1 MTERPS
7 AIEFI
12 KQASQEARQKEN
24 NQRVGRIAE
33 LLVNNAG
40 VLGRTIEK
48 EKSDQV
54 CEAVLGVFGAG
65 YKSVE
70 EMSNTLKNPSATDR
84 QKEMA
89 KENLEVLGKGIF
101 VAMNRTFANFSEEA
115 TETITSQMTGEQIDE
130 FVLPDQLKGAG
141 KYVVEA
147 DGKATPEEKK
157 KAKELVKATV
167 GDKIEKKV
175 ENGEYLFD
183 LDSRDNLEEVLRTG
197 VNSGLSREIEGIQK
211 RIRVRENRPQSRET
225 NIVEQLKKEGIE
237 GIYEKIEFIERG
249 ASNVDDLSRNSEYFR
264 YIYMISNGRYDD
276 ILKKM
281 SFNGREL
288 GVSGVETL
296 KKEIDMRMFLHNFY
310 LASSKCHTIE
320 DILRTVGVMH
330 EGDLDH
336 SVDREFIKFFLGDKV
351 GLKMIPVDMAWD
363 WRQRGYFQIDQVKK
377 SIIREKGEFL
387 AYLNAKGGDAAR
399 KRVGLSKIEEYNIAE
414 STVLYGDNIEVKADN
429 RFGIDEDIYKN
440 FFQIEAGGKIDAKI
454 IKEFMIWKM
463 KQESGCNDENAVKAF
478 ELAQKLSTATFANSK
493 ANIGFAADDYAE
505 MILFKLFRYTDSMT
519 HSSKRERKSKSVGSI
534 NTIRHIET
542 LVCHWLDLSRDPNK
556 VGLRPIYS
564 PLFSDEIKFDKIV
577 GNSDMAYHFS
587 SIVSSQAVPIKE
599 AFIDKVTPKDVG
611 GFNSLNKIYARINK
625 LAYDLC
631 KAGIKPVYFSE
642 KKNDWEVYTKDSRK
656 NSIDGLSER
665 KVAEKMRKIWVMNLL
680 DIVGIDSSGWTLL
693 DAQTLIENL
702 KRNEQLVRDNG
713 MPGGSFIPIRELYSV
728 ISDTKVM
735 SRVVDNDA
743 ERKQTKQRTTI

>member
-12 KQASQEARQKEN
+12 KRANEEARQKEN
-24 NQRVGRIAE
+24 SRRVDRIAE
-33 LLVNNAG
+33 LLVNTEG
-40 VLGRTIEK
+40 ILGGEIE
-48 EKSDQV
+48 EQRSQQV
-54 CEAVLGVFGAG
+54 SQEVLGVFGAG
-65 YKSVE
+65 YRSVE
-70 EMSNTLKNPSATDR
+70 DVTNVLKNPSATDK

-89 KENLEVLGKGIF
+89 KENLEVLGKGVF
-101 VAMNRTFANFSEEA
+101 VAMNRTFANYSGEA
-115 TETITSQMTGEQIDE
+115 TETITSQMRGEEIDGL
-130 FVLPDQLKGAG
+130 LPDQLKGVG

-147 DGKATPEEKK
+147 DRKATPEEKK

-336 SVDREFIKFFLGDKV
+336 SVDREFIKFF
-351 GLKMIPVDMAWD
+351 
-363 WRQRGYFQIDQVKK
+363 
-377 SIIREKGEFL
+377 
-387 AYLNAKGGDAAR
+387 
-399 KRVGLSKIEEYNIAE
+399 
-414 STVLYGDNIEVKADN
+414 
-429 RFGIDEDIYKN
+429 FG
-440 FFQIEAGGKIDAKI
+440 
-454 IKEFMIWKM
+454 
-463 KQESGCNDENAVKAF
+463 
-478 ELAQKLSTATFANSK
+478 
-493 ANIGFAADDYAE
+493 
-505 MILFKLFRYTDSMT
+505 
-519 HSSKRERKSKSVGSI
+519 
-534 NTIRHIET
+534 
-542 LVCHWLDLSRDPNK
+542 
-556 VGLRPIYS
+556 
-564 PLFSDEIKFDKIV
+564 
-577 GNSDMAYHFS
+577 
-587 SIVSSQAVPIKE
+587 
-599 AFIDKVTPKDVG
+599 
-611 GFNSLNKIYARINK
+611 
-625 LAYDLC
+625 
-631 KAGIKPVYFSE
+631 
-642 KKNDWEVYTKDSRK
+642 
-656 NSIDGLSER
+656 
-665 KVAEKMRKIWVMNLL
+665 
-680 DIVGIDSSGWTLL
+680 
-693 DAQTLIENL
+693 
-702 KRNEQLVRDNG
+702 
-713 MPGGSFIPIRELYSV
+713 
-728 ISDTKVM
+728 
-735 SRVVDNDA
+735 
-743 ERKQTKQRTTI
+743 